1 MIKRPAILN
10 QAEHEFDRAS
20 GRMISEF
27 RTMIADSEELLE
39 VASALSGEG
48 FSAAR
53 SKFQDRISRAKAAL
67 TNVSQPLFERTRE
80 TTAAADYFVRHNP
93 WTAVGVG
100 IGAGL
105 LIGFMA
111 AKRQVT

>member
-10 QAEHEFDRAS
+10 QAENEFDRAS
-20 GRMISEF
+20 DRMISEF

-39 VASALSGEG
+39 AASAVSGEG

-67 TNVSQPLFERTRE
+67 TNVSQPVFERTRE
-80 TTAAADYFVRHNP
+80 TAAAADYFVRHNP
-93 WTAVGVG
+93 WAAVGVG
-100 IGAGL
+100 ITAGML
-105 LIGFMA
+105 LGFLT